1 MTVTLATLIVS
12 TCVLFVSGWWRG
24 ARRELPVTVV
34 GLLGLVIGAWW
45 LAQPGLERLSLD
57 PAAMRGWRPVL
68 QPFSLPVA
76 GNEFVAKVANS
87 VPALTIWIVLV
98 GTVYWVTGRRH
109 RKGRRSQPGR
119 PERLA
124 GALLATANGFAVW
137 WLVLPAVAELTPP
150 VPDIR
155 PSLTGVVNIVRTAPD
170 GVWRTA
176 ALPGRLAENWINI
189 ATPAVIAVA
198 VYLMSRKSRPRQRQV
213 EPEVVI
219 RT

>member
-12 TCVLFVSGWWRG
+12 ACILFASGWWRG

-34 GLLGLVIGAWW
+34 GLLGLAICTWW
-45 LAQPGLERLSLD
+45 LVQPGLERLSLD
-57 PAAMRGWRPVL
+57 PVILRGWRPVL
-68 QPFSLPVA
+68 QPFSLPIDGDDLIAPVA
-76 GNEFVAKVANS
+76 DS
-87 VPALTIWIVLV
+87 VPALAIWTALI
-98 GTVYWVTGRRH
+98 GTTYWVTGRRH

-119 PERLA
+119 QERLA
-124 GALLATANGFAVW
+124 GALLATANGFGIW

-150 VPDIR
+150 APDVW
-155 PSLTGVVNIVRTAPD
+155 PSLTGIIDIVRTVPD
-170 GVWRTA
+170 DVRRTTV
-176 ALPGRLAENWINI
+176 LPGRLAENWINI

-198 VYLMSRKSRPRQRQV
+198 VYLMSRRSRPRQRQP

>member
-12 TCVLFVSGWWRG
+12 TCVLFASGWWRG

-34 GLLGLVIGAWW
+34 GLLGLVIGTWW
-45 LAQPGLERLSLD
+45 LAQPGLEGLSLD
-57 PAAMRGWRPVL
+57 PTVMRDWRPVL
-68 QPFSLPVA
+68 QPFSLPIA
-76 GNEFVAKVANS
+76 GDEFVATVANS
-87 VPALTIWIVLV
+87 VPALAIWTALV
-98 GTVYWVTGRRH
+98 GTAYWVTGRWH

-119 PERLA
+119 QERLA

-150 VPDIR
+150 DKDGW
-155 PSLTGVVNIVRTAPD
+155 PSLSGVVDIVRTAPD
-170 GVWRTA
+170 DVWRTA

-189 ATPAVIAVA
+189 ATPAAIAVA
-198 VYLMSRKSRPRQRQV
+198 VYLMSRKSRPRSRPA